1 MKKIIDGKTYN
12 TETAKEK
19 LITEAVENGG
29 FTREDAERGYGIFTS
44 DYGNG
49 AEHIERLDC
58 MMAFESD
65 GEAAEQAEK
74 DGIKIIHDMEF
85 DDENSAAY
93 IDTTKNR
100 ELLKDLVI

>member
-1 MKKIIDGKTYN
+1 MKT
-12 TETAKEK
+12 
-19 LITEAVENGG
+19 ITKGMVNEAIKNG
-29 FTREDAERGYGIFTS
+29 FSIEDAERGYGIFTS

-93 IDTTKNR
+93 IDTPENR
-100 ELLKDLVI
+100 GLLKDLTI

>member
-1 MKKIIDGKTYN
+1 MKIITKRMVN
-12 TETAKEK
+12 
-19 LITEAVENGG
+19 EAVKNG
-29 FTREDAERGYGIFTS
+29 FSREDAERGYGIFTS

-58 MMAFESD
+58 MMTFESD
-65 GEAAEQAEK
+65 GKAAEQAEK

-93 IDTTKNR
+93 IDTPENR
-100 ELLKDLVI
+100 KLLASLAV